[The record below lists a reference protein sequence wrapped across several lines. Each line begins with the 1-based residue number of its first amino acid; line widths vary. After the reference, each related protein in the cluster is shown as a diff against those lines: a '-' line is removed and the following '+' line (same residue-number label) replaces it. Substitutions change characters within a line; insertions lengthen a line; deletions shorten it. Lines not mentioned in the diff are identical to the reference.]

1 MRATA
6 PSCKLVT
13 TIEMPAG
20 SARQSMWANG
30 KLRMF
35 RNIPYMFPI
44 LRGETNLQYIF
55 QYLESWEPI
64 PKVLTVLAGRRKC
77 STARQPTSKPLFE
90 HKMTQYRLLLT
101 SKSPPNVT
109 SQSLKTLSE
118 RLGLFTAYRPIIDCG
133 EQNFWLHTAFDP
145 KIPDFL
151 GDQYP
156 IYIPI
161 LRGQLT
167 NIQYQYLE
175 SSKTI
180 FLRSLSPRLEGRS
193 CGGRACFPAADSL
206 FLGRE

>member
-1 MRATA
+1 MDTTHVSHSALRPGLKA
-6 PSCKLVT
+6 PYS
-13 TIEMPAG
+13 
-20 SARQSMWANG
+20 
-30 KLRMF
+30 
-35 RNIPYMFPI
+35 
-44 LRGETNLQYIF
+44 GESNLQYIF

-90 HKMTQYRLLLT
+90 HKMTQNSLLLT

-109 SQSLKTLSE
+109 FQSFKTLSE
-118 RLGLFTAYRPIIDCG
+118 RLGFVSPLSTNYRLRRAK
-133 EQNFWLHTAFDP
+133 FLLHTAFDP

-167 NIQYQYLE
+167 NLQYQYLE
-175 SSKTI
+175 GPKTI
-180 FLRSLSPRLEGRS
+180 FLNILS
-193 CGGRACFPAADSL
+193 CACCTFH
-206 FLGRE
+206 G

>member
-1 MRATA
+1 M
-6 PSCKLVT
+6 
-13 TIEMPAG
+13 
-20 SARQSMWANG
+20 
-30 KLRMF
+30 LRLSQ
-35 RNIPYMFPI
+35 NIPYIFPI
-44 LRGETNLQYIF
+44 LRGESNLQYIF

-90 HKMTQYRLLLT
+90 HKMTQNSLLLT

-109 SQSLKTLSE
+109 SQSF
-118 RLGLFTAYRPIIDCG
+118 FTAYRPIIDCG
-133 EQNFWLHTAFDP
+133 EQNFGFTPPSAFDP

-167 NIQYQYLE
+167 NLQYQYLE
-175 SSKTI
+175 SPKTI
-180 FLRSLSPRLEGRS
+180 FLRILTPLVGWRFG
-193 CGGRACFPAADSL
+193 
-206 FLGRE
+206 